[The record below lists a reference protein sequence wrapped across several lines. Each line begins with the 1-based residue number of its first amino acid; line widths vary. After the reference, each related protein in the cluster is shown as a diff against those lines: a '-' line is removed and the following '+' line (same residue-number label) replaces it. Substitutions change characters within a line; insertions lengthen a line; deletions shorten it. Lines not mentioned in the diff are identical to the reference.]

1 MPLKRLLIIVAL
13 GGAILTL
20 LPYGSSH
27 ADYDKGGLEFVTPE
41 SLAEQ
46 AAPSVDD
53 DSNNKPKASFVYAP
67 EKSGASYRLG
77 SGDKIKITVY
87 GEPGLSDT
95 YLVNEEGYI
104 SFPLVNEVR
113 VKDLTIIEAR
123 RILYARLSNGF
134 LIDPN
139 IAIEVAEF
147 RPIYVMGEVRD
158 PGSYDFRT
166 DMSVRNAVA
175 IAGGFTYRANQEEI
189 KVTRQLQD
197 NKKTHIILGKDDKIH
212 PGDVILIKERFF

>member
-1 MPLKRLLIIVAL
+1 MSLKRLSIILAL
-13 GGAILTL
+13 GFFVIPLLT
-20 LPYGSSH
+20 YGYSH
-27 ADYDKGGLEFVTPE
+27 ADYDQGKLEFVSPE
-41 SLAEQ
+41 SLMKKSEAPVDIHVEKIDTLSVMQ
-46 AAPSVDD
+46 AQD
-53 DSNNKPKASFVYAP
+53 NT
-67 EKSGASYRLG
+67 GASYKLG
-77 SGDKIKITVY
+77 SGDKLKITVF

-113 VKDLTIIEAR
+113 VKDLTIIEVR
-123 RILYARLSNGF
+123 RILHAKLSDGF

-147 RPIYVMGEVRD
+147 RPIYIMGEVKD

-175 IAGGFTYRANQEEI
+175 IAGGFTYRANQKDI
-189 KVTRQLQD
+189 SVTRQLKD
-197 NKKTHIILGKDDKIH
+197 DEKIKIILNEDDKIH
-212 PGDVILIKERFF
+212 PGDVILVEERFF